1 MDNRHLTRIYV
12 IQELFQLHFPRYGGD
27 YLDISKLSTDLGYD
41 TNEVDKKRAESI
53 IKGVEENLKAIDQTI
68 EKLAPQWPLEQIVRT
83 DIEILRLAIYE
94 GFISKTVPEKVAI
107 DEGIELAR
115 EFGGEN
121 SRKFVS
127 GVLGTL
133 FENNK

>member
-12 IQELFQLHFPRYGGD
+12 IQELFQIHFPRFGD
-27 YLDISKLSTDLGYD
+27 YIDINKTSSDLGYD
-41 TNEVDKKRAESI
+41 VSEIDKKRADEI
-53 IKGVEENLKAIDQTI
+53 IDGVEKNLQGIDQMI
-68 EKLAPQWPLEQIVRT
+68 AELAPQWPLEQIVRT
-83 DIEILRLAIYE
+83 DIEILRLSIYE
-94 GFISKTVPEKVAI
+94 GFIAKSVPEKVAI

-133 FENNK
+133 FEKNK

>member
-12 IQELFQLHFPRYGGD
+12 IQELFQIHFPRFGGD
-27 YLDISKLSTDLGYD
+27 YIDINKTSSDLGYD
-41 TNEVDKKRAESI
+41 ISQIDKKRADEI
-53 IKGVEENLKAIDQTI
+53 IEGVEKNLPHIDQMI
-68 EKLAPQWPLEQIVRT
+68 AELAPQWPLEQIVRT
-83 DIEILRLAIYE
+83 DIEILRLSIYE
-94 GFISKTVPEKVAI
+94 GFISKSVPEKVAI

-133 FENNK
+133 FEKSK